1 MASLADKMR
10 AKKGLKMKPVSVPD
24 PIQAPPAKTIVSA
37 GAPMET
43 KKVKRSGKPIWR
55 TD

>member
-1 MASLADKMR
+1 MHSMADKMR
-10 AKKGLKMKPVSVPD
+10 AKKGGKKVSAPD

-37 GAPMET
+37 GAPME
-43 KKVKRSGKPIWR
+43 KKKRSGKPIWR